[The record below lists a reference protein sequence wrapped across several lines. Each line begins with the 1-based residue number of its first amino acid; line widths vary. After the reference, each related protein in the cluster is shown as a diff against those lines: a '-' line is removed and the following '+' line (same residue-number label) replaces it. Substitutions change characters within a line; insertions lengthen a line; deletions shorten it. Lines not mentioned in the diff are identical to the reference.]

1 MDAYTEIAR
10 LLGPRQNVKPWI
22 WSVVPKVARDAAVG
36 LGVSDSETR
45 ARKAVEEIMAE
56 YPATA
61 AFGALEGPATRE
73 RCLRNAS
80 GGFTWIPCR

>member
-10 LLGPRQNVKPWI
+10 LLGPRPVRPWL
-22 WSVVPKVARDAAVG
+22 WSVVPKAADKASVG

-45 ARKAVEEIMAE
+45 ARAAVEDIMAK

-61 AFGALEGPATRE
+61 AFGALEGPTTRE
-73 RCLRNAS
+73 RCLRNAR
-80 GGFTWIPCR
+80 GGFTWIECR

>member
-10 LLGPRQNVKPWI
+10 LLGPRQVKPWL
-22 WSVVPKVARDAAVG
+22 WSVIPKAMDKANVG
-36 LGVSDSETR
+36 LGVSDSEKR
-45 ARKAVEEIMAE
+45 AREAVEDIMTRYAQ
-56 YPATA
+56 TA

-80 GGFTWIPCR
+80 GGFTWIECR